1 MSTWLKINTK
11 SVLID
16 TTLRLNCETIDND
29 ILPIE
34 MRLHVIELNYGP
46 VLNFKII
53 SDIPYNDTMYEH
65 PFMYSKEYMSGEYK
79 TGSIIDDTPAVRA
92 LINELVD
99 SNKTHLYTTTH
110 CTHVARLIRA
120 INGFWS

>member
-1 MSTWLKINTK
+1 MATWIKNNTK
-11 SVLID
+11 SVLIN
-16 TTLRLNCETIDND
+16 TTLTLNCETIEKD
-29 ILPIE
+29 ILPVE
-34 MRLHVIELNYGP
+34 MRIHVIELNYGP
-46 VLNFKII
+46 VLSFKII

-92 LINELVD
+92 LINEL
-99 SNKTHLYTTTH
+99 SSCNNMSLYTTTH

>member
-1 MSTWLKINTK
+1 MSQWLKDHTK
-11 SVLID
+11 SILVDNKQITINCDD
-16 TTLRLNCETIDND
+16 TPVTLTIK
-29 ILPIE
+29 
-34 MRLHVIELNYGP
+34 VIELNYGP
-46 VLNFKII
+46 ALDFKVM
-53 SDIPYNDTMYEH
+53 SDVPFHNTTDEH

-92 LINELVD
+92 LIQELSFWD
-99 SNKTHLYTTTH
+99 NTKLYTTTH

>member
-1 MSTWLKINTK
+1 MSEWLKAHTK
-11 SVLID
+11 SILVDNKQITVNCDD
-16 TTLRLNCETIDND
+16 TPITLTIK
-29 ILPIE
+29 
-34 MRLHVIELNYGP
+34 VIELDYGP
-46 VLNFKII
+46 VLDFKVK
-53 SDIPYNDTMYEH
+53 SDIPFHNNTTDEH

-92 LINELVD
+92 LIQELSFWD
-99 SNKTHLYTTTH
+99 QTKLYTTTH